1 MLETALVLENLG
13 LNIYGECEDSATKS
27 ETGHASR
34 VNRALRL
41 RWEGSEKA
49 AACLKIQLA
58 SVGCDLYEE
67 NHKAVLFG
75 KMKVD
80 EQKSDAS
87 RFRMG
92 SLRTI
97 KMPIFLKLIYSLIG
111 AHIQNPN
118 RIFFYYDKMILKL
131 ILNSKQMRITMNIL
145 KEKIINGGRSSFQL
159 C

>member
-1 MLETALVLENLG
+1 M
-13 LNIYGECEDSATKS
+13 KS

-41 RWEGSEKA
+41 RWRGSEKA

-58 SVGCDLYEE
+58 SEVCDLYEE
-67 NHKAVLFG
+67 NHKAVIFG

-92 SLRTI
+92 RCTI

-111 AHIQNPN
+111 VNTYKIP
-118 RIFFYYDKMILKL
+118 IGFFF
-131 ILNSKQMRITMNIL
+131 TMT
-145 KEKIINGGRSSFQL
+145 K
-159 C
+159 